1 MKMINKLEG
10 KIKVCRALK
19 YMSRERIAEKKKT
32 TTLKL
37 KLFAILLTIAIIAL
51 SFFIFNYKD
60 RTKVIKI
67 SQNQT
72 DETLNIT
79 NVTRPFQENISIEV
93 PPGVVRIEKSGRIRI
108 VS

>member
-1 MKMINKLEG
+1 
-10 KIKVCRALK
+10 
-19 YMSRERIAEKKKT
+19 MSREGRAEKKKT

-37 KLFAILLTIAIIAL
+37 KVFAILLTLAIIAL
-51 SFFIFNYKD
+51 SFFIFNYKGE
-60 RTKVIKI
+60 TKVIEN

-72 DETLNIT
+72 NETLNIT

-93 PPGVVRIEKSGRIRI
+93 PPGVVRIEKGGRIRT

>member
-1 MKMINKLEG
+1 
-10 KIKVCRALK
+10 
-19 YMSRERIAEKKKT
+19 MSRERRAEKKKT

-37 KLFAILLTIAIIAL
+37 KLFAILLPLAIIVL
-51 SFFIFNYKD
+51 SFFIFNYKGK
-60 RTKVIKI
+60 TKVIET

-72 DETLNIT
+72 NETLNIV

-93 PPGVVRIEKSGRIRI
+93 PPGVVRIEKGGRIRT